1 MVYTVDIQR
10 MHSTQHNVL
19 ATWSQAHVAGSSCTV
34 RTYACV
40 SNAVSH
46 SVHELHARGPRQL
59 LATDHVDVEVVD

>member
-40 SNAVSH
+40 SN
-46 SVHELHARGPRQL
+46 L
-59 LATDHVDVEVVD
+59 LYPTACMSYTPGGHDSFLPPITWMWRW